1 MNLKKAFVFVLLAFL
16 LINAVSATEDSIA
29 RDDTGIIA
37 QQSLDEYVPENGL
50 DSENGIAALS
60 DSETDMT
67 NSITAESDISP
78 ITAETDMVNSIDS
91 KTEDIGEGSDSHND
105 INISFDEQMYEK
117 DLGEINVDLGDEVN
131 GEFCILI
138 DEEVIYNET
147 ITDSH
152 FKVPVVLPKK
162 SYELI
167 VNIWPGIDCR
177 RYKVNAFLN
186 GEDLNINKTLQVMK
200 LPPDYN
206 YLHFQDEVLTT
217 NDHQIFVFP
226 RSANGIVEIWLDGVL
241 LNKTKAQPIIY
252 FNKLNLTLGNHSWK
266 VLFYNDT
273 YYNDFNATANFS
285 AVNVRIR
292 IPQTIN
298 ITHDDCISVES
309 IYKGGTVKTYIDG
322 MLINTSKVEDKYFVL
337 CLEQYLKKDSHEVK
351 VIYENGKVKREKTQS
366 ISIVYDFDL
375 LSEYF
380 IYGEDNIIE
389 IILPDTLNNK
399 LLTVEINGTKYAFK
413 RPAYAG
419 NNFIEINI
427 STGNNFIEINISKL
441 QAGKY
446 SMHISY
452 PGDDR
457 FEAKDEIINFTVNYN
472 IISPDYVEYKDTS
485 FVYLNLP
492 EDAHGNLVVYMD
504 DKLFGNVTLKNGYAK
519 IRVDTLLPGFHS
531 MKVGYSGDDYEV
543 EEYETLI
550 HAAGRMTVSYSF
562 TAGQNKYVVYDMPES
577 SGGYVV
583 FTINGKEHKVNVKNG
598 KAMYSLKNLKAG
610 DYEIC
615 IDYYRNGELI
625 SGDYAD
631 IEVKKSK
638 IKILSYKMSSK
649 SIKVKIKLNKPMK
662 TTVYAKFMGKT
673 YKIKTNSKGI
683 GTFKKSLKIKKSK
696 KSIKFSHLGSKL
708 TKKLY
713 KPNLKVTKSK
723 KKMTLKTIVNIKG
736 IKVRFKAGKKTYTVK
751 TNSRGI
757 AKISMKKPKN
767 SKVLCKAIY
776 FGCKVSKNVRL

>member
-1 MNLKKAFVFVLLAFL
+1 MKKTCDD
-16 LINAVSATEDSIA
+16 VS
-29 RDDTGIIA
+29 
-37 QQSLDEYVPENGL
+37 
-50 DSENGIAALS
+50 
-60 DSETDMT
+60 
-67 NSITAESDISP
+67 
-78 ITAETDMVNSIDS
+78 
-91 KTEDIGEGSDSHND
+91 
-105 INISFDEQMYEK
+105 
-117 DLGEINVDLGDEVN
+117 

-200 LPPDYN
+200 LPPDYS

-273 YYNDFNATANFS
+273 YYNDF
-285 AVNVRIR
+285 
-292 IPQTIN
+292 
-298 ITHDDCISVES
+298 
-309 IYKGGTVKTYIDG
+309 
-322 MLINTSKVEDKYFVL
+322 NTSKVEDKYFVL

-413 RPAYAG
+413 RPAYA
-419 NNFIEINI
+419 
-427 STGNNFIEINISKL
+427 GNNFIEINISKL

-638 IKILSYKMSSK
+638 IKIISYKMSSK
-649 SIKVKIKLNKPMK
+649 SEKHIK
-662 TTVYAKFMGKT
+662 
-673 YKIKTNSKGI
+673 
-683 GTFKKSLKIKKSK
+683 
-696 KSIKFSHLGSKL
+696 
-708 TKKLY
+708 
-713 KPNLKVTKSK
+713 
-723 KKMTLKTIVNIKG
+723 
-736 IKVRFKAGKKTYTVK
+736 
-751 TNSRGI
+751 
-757 AKISMKKPKN
+757 
-767 SKVLCKAIY
+767 
-776 FGCKVSKNVRL
+776 

>member
-1 MNLKKAFVFVLLAFL
+1 MNVKKVFVFVLLAFL
-16 LINAVSATEDSIA
+16 LINAVSATEDSSA
-29 RDDTGIIA
+29 RDDTSIIA
-37 QQSLDEYVPENGL
+37 QQSLDESVLSNGL
-50 DSENGIAALS
+50 DSEKDIVELS
-60 DSETDMT
+60 DNKTDMT
-67 NSITAESDISP
+67 NP
-78 ITAETDMVNSIDS
+78 INTETDITNSIDS
-91 KTEDIGEGSDSHND
+91 KTEDIGEDSDSRD
-105 INISFDEQMYEK
+105 DVNISFDEQMYEK

-200 LPPDYN
+200 LPPDYS

-273 YYNDFNATANFS
+273 YYNDLNATANFS
-285 AVNVRIR
+285 AVDVRIR

-427 STGNNFIEINISKL
+427 SKL
-441 QAGKY
+441 QAGNY

-452 PGDDR
+452 AGDDR

-472 IISPDYVEYKDTS
+472 IIAPDYIEYKDSS

-492 EDAHGNLVVYMD
+492 NDARGNLIVHMD
-504 DKLFGNVTLKNGYAK
+504 GKLFGNVTLKNGFAK
-519 IRVDTLLPGFHS
+519 IKVDTLAPGFHS
-531 MKVGYSGDDYEV
+531 MNVGYSGDDYEV
-543 EEYETLI
+543 AAYEDLI
-550 HAAGRMTVSYSF
+550 HAAGRMTISYSF
-562 TAGQNKYVVYDMPES
+562 TAGENKYVVYDMPES

-598 KAMYSLKNLKAG
+598 KARYSLKNLKAG
-610 DYEIC
+610 DYEIS
-615 IDYYRNGELI
+615 IDYYRNGEYI
-625 SGDYAD
+625 SGDYAE
-631 IEVKKSK
+631 IEIKKSK
-638 IKILSYKMSSK
+638 IKIISYKMSSK
-649 SIKVKIKLNKPMK
+649 SIKVKIKLSKPMK
-662 TTVYAKFMGKT
+662 TTVYVKFMGKK
-673 YKIKTNSKGI
+673 YKIKTNSKGV

-736 IKVRFKAGKKTYTVK
+736 AKVRFKVGKKTYTVK
-751 TNSRGI
+751 TNGKGV

>member
-37 QQSLDEYVPENGL
+37 QQSLDESVPENGL

-60 DSETDMT
+60 DSETDIT

-78 ITAETDMVNSIDS
+78 ITAETDMVNSIDGE
-91 KTEDIGEGSDSHND
+91 TEDIGEGSDSHND

-117 DLGEINVDLGDEVN
+117 DLGEINVDLGDDVS

-200 LPPDYN
+200 LPPDYS

-285 AVNVRIR
+285 AVNVKIQ
-292 IPQTIN
+292 IPQILN

-413 RPAYAG
+413 RPAYA
-419 NNFIEINI
+419 
-427 STGNNFIEINISKL
+427 GNNFIEINISKL

-736 IKVRFKAGKKTYTVK
+736 AKVRFKVGKKTYTVK

>member
-1 MNLKKAFVFVLLAFL
+1 
-16 LINAVSATEDSIA
+16 
-29 RDDTGIIA
+29 
-37 QQSLDEYVPENGL
+37 
-50 DSENGIAALS
+50 
-60 DSETDMT
+60 MT
-67 NSITAESDISP
+67 NSITAESDISPITAESDISP

-91 KTEDIGEGSDSHND
+91 KTEDIGEDSDSRD
-105 INISFDEQMYEK
+105 DVNISFDEQMYEK
-117 DLGEINVDLGDEVN
+117 DLGEINVDLGDDVS

-200 LPPDYN
+200 LPPDYS

-285 AVNVRIR
+285 AVNVKIN
-292 IPQTIN
+292 IPKIVN
-298 ITHDDCISVES
+298 ITHDDCISVET
-309 IYKGGTVKTYIDG
+309 IYNGGTVKTYIDG

-351 VIYENGKVKREKTQS
+351 VIYENGKVKREKTQT

-427 STGNNFIEINISKL
+427 SKL
-441 QAGKY
+441 QAGNY

-638 IKILSYKMSSK
+638 IKIISYKMSSK

-662 TTVYAKFMGKT
+662 TTVYVKFMGKK
-673 YKIKTNSKGI
+673 YKIKTNSKGV

>member
-1 MNLKKAFVFVLLAFL
+1 MNVKKVFVFVLLAFL
-16 LINAVSATEDSIA
+16 LINAVSATEDSSA
-29 RDDTGIIA
+29 RDDTSIIA
-37 QQSLDEYVPENGL
+37 QQSLDESVLSNGL
-50 DSENGIAALS
+50 DSEKDIVELFDNK
-60 DSETDMT
+60 TDMT
-67 NSITAESDISP
+67 NP
-78 ITAETDMVNSIDS
+78 INTETDITNSIDS
-91 KTEDIGEGSDSHND
+91 KTEDIGEDSDSRD
-105 INISFDEQMYEK
+105 DVNISFDEQMYEK

-200 LPPDYN
+200 LPPDYS

-351 VIYENGKVKREKTQS
+351 VIYENGKVKREKTQT

-399 LLTVEINGTKYAFK
+399 LLTVELLTVEINGTKYAFK

-427 STGNNFIEINISKL
+427 SKL
-441 QAGKY
+441 QAGNY

-452 PGDDR
+452 AGDDR

-638 IKILSYKMSSK
+638 IKIISYKMSSK

>member
-1 MNLKKAFVFVLLAFL
+1 MNVKKVFVFVLLAFL
-16 LINAVSATEDSIA
+16 LINAVSATEDSSA
-29 RDDTGIIA
+29 RDDTSIIA
-37 QQSLDEYVPENGL
+37 QQSLDESVLSNGL
-50 DSENGIAALS
+50 DSEKDIVELS
-60 DSETDMT
+60 DNKTDMT
-67 NSITAESDISP
+67 NP
-78 ITAETDMVNSIDS
+78 INTETDITNSIDS
-91 KTEDIGEGSDSHND
+91 KTEDIGEDSDSRD
-105 INISFDEQMYEK
+105 DVNISFDEQMYEK
-117 DLGEINVDLGDEVN
+117 NLGEINVDLGDDVS

-200 LPPDYN
+200 LPPDYS

-285 AVNVRIR
+285 AVNVKIQ
-292 IPQTIN
+292 IPQILN

-427 STGNNFIEINISKL
+427 SKL
-441 QAGKY
+441 QAGNY

-452 PGDDR
+452 AGDDR

-638 IKILSYKMSSK
+638 IKIISYKMSSK

>member
-67 NSITAESDISP
+67 NSITAESDIST

-91 KTEDIGEGSDSHND
+91 KTEDIGEDSDSRD
-105 INISFDEQMYEK
+105 DVNISFDEQMYEK
-117 DLGEINVDLGDEVN
+117 DLGEINVDLGDDVS

-200 LPPDYN
+200 LPPDYS

-241 LNKTKAQPIIY
+241 LNKTKAQPTIY
-252 FNKLNLTLGNHSWK
+252 FDNLNLTLGNHSWK

-273 YYNDFNATANFS
+273 YYNDLNATANFS
-285 AVNVRIR
+285 AVDVRIR

-375 LSEYF
+375 LSENF

-419 NNFIEINI
+419 NNI
-427 STGNNFIEINISKL
+427 IEINISKL
-441 QAGKY
+441 QAGNY

-457 FEAKDEIINFTVNYN
+457 FEAKNEIINFTVNYN
-472 IISPDYVEYKDTS
+472 IISPDYVEYKDSS

-492 EDAHGNLVVYMD
+492 NDACGNLIVHMD
-504 DKLFGNVTLKNGYAK
+504 GKLFGNVTLKNGYAK
-519 IRVDTLLPGFHS
+519 IKVDTLAPGFHS
-531 MKVGYSGDDYEV
+531 MNVGYSGDDYEV
-543 EEYETLI
+543 AEYETLI

-638 IKILSYKMSSK
+638 IKIISYKMSSK

>member
-1 MNLKKAFVFVLLAFL
+1 MNVKKVFVFVLLAFL
-16 LINAVSATEDSIA
+16 LINAVSATEDSSA
-29 RDDTGIIA
+29 RDDTSIIA
-37 QQSLDEYVPENGL
+37 QQSLDESVLSNGL
-50 DSENGIAALS
+50 DSEKDIVELS
-60 DSETDMT
+60 DNKTDMT
-67 NSITAESDISP
+67 NP
-78 ITAETDMVNSIDS
+78 INTETDITNSIDS
-91 KTEDIGEGSDSHND
+91 KTEDIGEDSDSRD
-105 INISFDEQMYEK
+105 DVNISFDEQMYEK
-117 DLGEINVDLGDEVN
+117 DLGEINVDLGDDVS

-200 LPPDYN
+200 LPPDYS

-285 AVNVRIR
+285 AVNVKIQ
-292 IPQTIN
+292 IPQILN

-419 NNFIEINI
+419 NNI
-427 STGNNFIEINISKL
+427 IEINISKL
-441 QAGKY
+441 QAGNY

-598 KAMYSLKNLKAG
+598 RAMYSLKNLKAG

>member
-91 KTEDIGEGSDSHND
+91 KTEDIGEDSDSRD
-105 INISFDEQMYEK
+105 DVNISFDEQMYEK
-117 DLGEINVDLGDEVN
+117 NLGEINVDLGDEVN

-200 LPPDYN
+200 LPPDYS

-273 YYNDFNATANFS
+273 YYNDLNATANFS
-285 AVNVRIR
+285 AVDVRIR

-351 VIYENGKVKREKTQS
+351 VIYENGKVKREKTQT

-380 IYGEDNIIE
+380 IYGEDNLIE

-427 STGNNFIEINISKL
+427 SKL
-441 QAGKY
+441 QAGNY

-696 KSIKFSHLGSKL
+696 KSIKFSHLGS
-708 TKKLY
+708 
-713 KPNLKVTKSK
+713 
-723 KKMTLKTIVNIKG
+723 
-736 IKVRFKAGKKTYTVK
+736 
-751 TNSRGI
+751 NSPR
-757 AKISMKKPKN
+757 N
-767 SKVLCKAIY
+767 STSLI
-776 FGCKVSKNVRL
+776 

>member
-16 LINAVSATEDSIA
+16 LINAVSATEDSAA
-29 RDDTGIIA
+29 RDDTSIIA
-37 QQSLDEYVPENGL
+37 QQSLDESVLSNGL
-50 DSENGIAALS
+50 DSEKDIMELS
-60 DSETDMT
+60 DNKTDMT
-67 NSITAESDISP
+67 NP
-78 ITAETDMVNSIDS
+78 INTETDITNSIDS
-91 KTEDIGEGSDSHND
+91 KTEDIGEDSDSRD
-105 INISFDEQMYEK
+105 DVNISFDEQMYEK
-117 DLGEINVDLGDEVN
+117 NLGEINVDLGDDVS

-200 LPPDYN
+200 LPPDYS

-266 VLFYNDT
+266 VLFYNDS
-273 YYNDFNATANFS
+273 YYNDLNATANFS
-285 AVNVRIR
+285 AVDVRIR

-351 VIYENGKVKREKTQS
+351 VIYENGKVKREKTQT

-427 STGNNFIEINISKL
+427 SKL
-441 QAGKY
+441 QAGNY

-638 IKILSYKMSSK
+638 IKIISYKMSSK

>member
-1 MNLKKAFVFVLLAFL
+1 MTNP
-16 LINAVSATEDSIA
+16 INT
-29 RDDTGIIA
+29 
-37 QQSLDEYVPENGL
+37 
-50 DSENGIAALS
+50 
-60 DSETDMT
+60 ETD
-67 NSITAESDISP
+67 IT
-78 ITAETDMVNSIDS
+78 NSIDS
-91 KTEDIGEGSDSHND
+91 KTEDIGEDSDSRD
-105 INISFDEQMYEK
+105 DVNISFDEQMYEK
-117 DLGEINVDLGDEVN
+117 DLGEINVDLGDDVS

-200 LPPDYN
+200 LPPDYS

-273 YYNDFNATANFS
+273 YYNDLNATANFS
-285 AVNVRIR
+285 AVDVRIR

-427 STGNNFIEINISKL
+427 SKL
-441 QAGKY
+441 QAGNY

-696 KSIKFSHLGSKL
+696 KSIKFSHLGSTL

-723 KKMTLKTIVNIKG
+723 KKLALKTIVNIKG
-736 IKVRFKAGKKTYTVK
+736 AKVRFKVGKKTYTVK

>member
-78 ITAETDMVNSIDS
+78 ITAETDMVNSIDGE
-91 KTEDIGEGSDSHND
+91 TEDIGEGSDSHND

-217 NDHQIFVFP
+217 NDHQIFIFP
-226 RSANGIVEIWLDGVL
+226 RSANGIVEIWLDDVL

-273 YYNDFNATANFS
+273 YYNDLNATANFS
-285 AVNVRIR
+285 AVDVRIR

-351 VIYENGKVKREKTQS
+351 VIYENGKVKREKTQT

-427 STGNNFIEINISKL
+427 SKL
-441 QAGKY
+441 QAGNY

-452 PGDDR
+452 AGDDR

-583 FTINGKEHKVNVKNG
+583 FTINGKEHKVNVKTG

>member
-1 MNLKKAFVFVLLAFL
+1 MNFKKAFVFVLLAFL
-16 LINAVSATEDSIA
+16 LMNAVNATEDTSSS
-29 RDDTGIIA
+29 DDAGIIV
-37 QQSLDEYVPENGL
+37 QQSFNESDMLNDLDNKKDMPNGL
-50 DSENGIAALS
+50 DYEKGMLNDLNNEKYMSNSANDMIGASNDDAL
-60 DSETDMT
+60 
-67 NSITAESDISP
+67 N
-78 ITAETDMVNSIDS
+78 S
-91 KTEDIGEGSDSHND
+91 KTEDIIKGSNNRDDVN
-105 INISFDEQMYEK
+105 INFDEQMYEK
-117 DLGEINVDLGDEVN
+117 NLGEINVDLGDDVS

-252 FNKLNLTLGNHSWK
+252 FDKLNLTLGNHSWK
-266 VLFYNDT
+266 VLFYNDS
-273 YYNDFNATANFS
+273 YYTDLNATANFS
-285 AVNVRIR
+285 AVNVKIN
-292 IPQTIN
+292 IPKIVN
-298 ITHDDCISVES
+298 ITHDDCISVET
-309 IYKGGTVKTYIDG
+309 IYNGGTVKTYIDG

-419 NNFIEINI
+419 NNI
-427 STGNNFIEINISKL
+427 IEINISKL
-441 QAGKY
+441 QAGNY

-736 IKVRFKAGKKTYTVK
+736 IKVRFKVGKKTYTVK

>member
-1 MNLKKAFVFVLLAFL
+1 MAFL

-67 NSITAESDISP
+67 NSITAETDISP
-78 ITAETDMVNSIDS
+78 ITAETDMVNSIDGE
-91 KTEDIGEGSDSHND
+91 TEDIGEGSDSHND
-105 INISFDEQMYEK
+105 INISFDKQMYEK
-117 DLGEINVDLGDEVN
+117 NLGEINVDLGDDVS

-266 VLFYNDT
+266 VLFYNDS
-273 YYNDFNATANFS
+273 YYSDLNATANFS
-285 AVNVRIR
+285 AVNVKIN
-292 IPQTIN
+292 IPKIVN
-298 ITHDDCISVES
+298 ITHDDCISVET
-309 IYKGGTVKTYIDG
+309 IYNGGTVKTYIDG
-322 MLINTSKVEDKYFVL
+322 RLADTSKVVDKYFVL
-337 CLEQYLKKDSHEVK
+337 CLEQYLKKDSQEVK
-351 VIYENGKVKREKTQS
+351 VVYENGKIKREKTQS

-375 LSEYF
+375 LSSDYF
-380 IYGEDNIIE
+380 TYGEDNLIE
-389 IILPDTLNNK
+389 IILPDTMNNK

-427 STGNNFIEINISKL
+427 SKL
-441 QAGKY
+441 QAGNY

-504 DKLFGNVTLKNGYAK
+504 NKLFGNVTLKNGYAK

-638 IKILSYKMSSK
+638 IKIISYKMSSK

-662 TTVYAKFMGKT
+662 TTVYVKFMGKK

-696 KSIKFSHLGSKL
+696 KSIRFSHLGSTL

-723 KKMTLKTIVNIKG
+723 KKLALKTIVNIKG
-736 IKVRFKAGKKTYTVK
+736 AKVRFKVGKKTYTVK
-751 TNSRGI
+751 TNSKGI
-757 AKISMKKPKN
+757 AKISVKRPKN
-767 SKVLCKAIY
+767 SKVVCKAIY
-776 FGCKVSKNVRL
+776 FGCKVSKKVRI

>member
-91 KTEDIGEGSDSHND
+91 KTEDIGEDSDSRD
-105 INISFDEQMYEK
+105 DVNISFDEQMYEK
-117 DLGEINVDLGDEVN
+117 DLGEINVDLDDDVS

-241 LNKTKAQPIIY
+241 LNKTKARPIIY
-252 FNKLNLTLGNHSWK
+252 FDKLNLTLGNHSWK
-266 VLFYNDT
+266 VLFYNDS
-273 YYNDFNATANFS
+273 YYNDLNATANFS
-285 AVNVRIR
+285 AVDVRIR

-375 LSEYF
+375 LSSDYF
-380 IYGEDNIIE
+380 TYGEDNLIE

-427 STGNNFIEINISKL
+427 SKL
-441 QAGKY
+441 QAGNY

-550 HAAGRMTVSYSF
+550 QAAGRMTVSYSF

-736 IKVRFKAGKKTYTVK
+736 IKVRFKVGKKTYTVK

>member
-1 MNLKKAFVFVLLAFL
+1 MNVKKVFVFVLLAFL
-16 LINAVSATEDSIA
+16 LINAVSATEDSAA
-29 RDDTGIIA
+29 RDDTNIIA
-37 QQSLDEYVPENGL
+37 QQSLDESVLSNGL

-91 KTEDIGEGSDSHND
+91 KTEDIGEDSDSRD
-105 INISFDEQMYEK
+105 DVNISFDEQMYEK
-117 DLGEINVDLGDEVN
+117 DLGEINVDLGDDVS

-200 LPPDYN
+200 LPPDYS

-285 AVNVRIR
+285 AVNVKIQ
-292 IPQTIN
+292 IPQILN

-413 RPAYAG
+413 RPAYA
-419 NNFIEINI
+419 
-427 STGNNFIEINISKL
+427 GNNFIEINISKL

-638 IKILSYKMSSK
+638 IKIISYKMSSK

-662 TTVYAKFMGKT
+662 TTVYVKFMGKK
-673 YKIKTNSKGI
+673 YKIKTNSKGV

>member
-67 NSITAESDISP
+67 NSITAETDISP
-78 ITAETDMVNSIDS
+78 ITAETDMVNSIDGE
-91 KTEDIGEGSDSHND
+91 TEDIGEGSDSHND

-117 DLGEINVDLGDEVN
+117 DLGEINVDLGDDVS

-200 LPPDYN
+200 LPPDYS

-351 VIYENGKVKREKTQS
+351 VIYENGKVKREKTQT

-419 NNFIEINI
+419 NNI
-427 STGNNFIEINISKL
+427 IEINISKL
-441 QAGKY
+441 QAGNY

-457 FEAKDEIINFTVNYN
+457 FEAKDKIINFTVNYN

-638 IKILSYKMSSK
+638 IKIISYKMSSK

>member
-60 DSETDMT
+60 DSETDIT

-117 DLGEINVDLGDEVN
+117 DLGEINVDLGDDVS

-200 LPPDYN
+200 LPPDYS

-337 CLEQYLKKDSHEVK
+337 CLEQYLKKDSQEVK

-419 NNFIEINI
+419 NNI
-427 STGNNFIEINISKL
+427 IEINISKL
-441 QAGKY
+441 QAGNY

-457 FEAKDEIINFTVNYN
+457 FEAKDKIINFTVNYN

-638 IKILSYKMSSK
+638 IKIISYKMSSK

-736 IKVRFKAGKKTYTVK
+736 AKVRFKVGKKTYTVK
-751 TNSRGI
+751 TNGKGV

>member
-37 QQSLDEYVPENGL
+37 QQSLDESVLSNGL
-50 DSENGIAALS
+50 DNEKDVVELS
-60 DSETDMT
+60 DNKTDMT
-67 NSITAESDISP
+67 NP
-78 ITAETDMVNSIDS
+78 INTETDITNSIDS
-91 KTEDIGEGSDSHND
+91 ETEDIGEGSDSHND

-117 DLGEINVDLGDEVN
+117 DLGEINVDLGDDVS

-337 CLEQYLKKDSHEVK
+337 CLEQYLKKDSREVK
-351 VIYENGKVKREKTQS
+351 VVYENGKIKREKTQT

-427 STGNNFIEINISKL
+427 SKL
-441 QAGKY
+441 QAGNY

-472 IISPDYVEYKDTS
+472 IISPDYVEYKDSS

-492 EDAHGNLVVYMD
+492 NDACGNLIVHMD
-504 DKLFGNVTLKNGYAK
+504 GKLFGNVTLKNGYAK

-757 AKISMKKPKN
+757 AKISVKKPKN

>member
-37 QQSLDEYVPENGL
+37 QQSLDESVLSNGL

-60 DSETDMT
+60 DSETDIT

-91 KTEDIGEGSDSHND
+91 KTEDIGEDSDSRD
-105 INISFDEQMYEK
+105 DVNISFDEQMYEK
-117 DLGEINVDLGDEVN
+117 DLGEINVDLGDDVS

-200 LPPDYN
+200 LPPDYS

-427 STGNNFIEINISKL
+427 SKL
-441 QAGKY
+441 QAGNY

-696 KSIKFSHLGSKL
+696 KSIKFSHLGSTL

-736 IKVRFKAGKKTYTVK
+736 AKVRFKVGKKTYTVK

>member
-60 DSETDMT
+60 DSETDIT

-78 ITAETDMVNSIDS
+78 ITAETDMVNSIDGE
-91 KTEDIGEGSDSHND
+91 TEDIGEGSDSHND

-117 DLGEINVDLGDEVN
+117 DLGEINVDLGDDVS

-200 LPPDYN
+200 LPPDYS

-241 LNKTKAQPIIY
+241 LNKTKAQPTIY
-252 FNKLNLTLGNHSWK
+252 FDNLNLTLGNHSWK

-285 AVNVRIR
+285 AVNVKIQ
-292 IPQTIN
+292 IPQILN

-337 CLEQYLKKDSHEVK
+337 CLEQYLKKDSREVK
-351 VIYENGKVKREKTQS
+351 VVYENGKIKREKTQT

-399 LLTVEINGTKYAFK
+399 LLTVEINGTKYDFK

-427 STGNNFIEINISKL
+427 SKL
-441 QAGKY
+441 QAGNY

-452 PGDDR
+452 AGDDR

-472 IISPDYVEYKDTS
+472 IISPDYVEYKDSS

-492 EDAHGNLVVYMD
+492 NDACGNLIVHMD
-504 DKLFGNVTLKNGYAK
+504 AKLFGNVTLKNGYAK
-519 IRVDTLLPGFHS
+519 IKIDTLAPGFHS

-662 TTVYAKFMGKT
+662 TTVYTKFMGKT

-696 KSIKFSHLGSKL
+696 KSIKFSHLGSTL

-713 KPNLKVTKSK
+713 KPNLKVKKSNRK
-723 KKMTLKTIVNIKG
+723 LTLKTIVNIKSA
-736 IKVRFKAGKKTYTVK
+736 KVRFKVGKKTYTVK
-751 TNSRGI
+751 TNSKGI
-757 AKISMKKPKN
+757 AKISVKKPKTR
-767 SKVLCKAIY
+767 SVLCKAIY
-776 FGCKVSKNVRL
+776 YGCKVSKKVRL

>member
-1 MNLKKAFVFVLLAFL
+1 MNVKKVFVFVLLAFL
-16 LINAVSATEDSIA
+16 LINAVSATEDSAA
-29 RDDTGIIA
+29 RDDTNIIA
-37 QQSLDEYVPENGL
+37 QQSLDESVLSNGL
-50 DSENGIAALS
+50 DSEKDIMELS
-60 DSETDMT
+60 DNKTDMT
-67 NSITAESDISP
+67 NP
-78 ITAETDMVNSIDS
+78 INTETDITNSIDS
-91 KTEDIGEGSDSHND
+91 ETEDIGEGSDSHND

-117 DLGEINVDLGDEVN
+117 DLGEINVDLGDDVS

-200 LPPDYN
+200 LPPDYS

-298 ITHDDCISVES
+298 ITHDDCVSVES

-337 CLEQYLKKDSHEVK
+337 CLEQYLKKDSREVK
-351 VIYENGKVKREKTQS
+351 VVYENGKIKREKTQT

-399 LLTVEINGTKYAFK
+399 LLTVEINGTKYDFK

-427 STGNNFIEINISKL
+427 SKL
-441 QAGKY
+441 QAGNY

-452 PGDDR
+452 AGDDR

-472 IISPDYVEYKDTS
+472 IISPDYVEYKDSS

-492 EDAHGNLVVYMD
+492 NDACGNLIVHMD
-504 DKLFGNVTLKNGYAK
+504 AKLFGNVTLKNGYAK
-519 IRVDTLLPGFHS
+519 IKIDTLAPGFHS

-662 TTVYAKFMGKT
+662 TTVYTKFMGKT

-696 KSIKFSHLGSKL
+696 KSIKFSHLGSTL

-713 KPNLKVTKSK
+713 KPNLKVKKSNRK
-723 KKMTLKTIVNIKG
+723 LTLKTIVNIKSA
-736 IKVRFKAGKKTYTVK
+736 KVRFKVGKKTYTVK
-751 TNSRGI
+751 TNSKGI
-757 AKISMKKPKN
+757 AKISVKKPKTR
-767 SKVLCKAIY
+767 SVLCKAIY
-776 FGCKVSKNVRL
+776 YGCKVSKKVRL

>member
-1 MNLKKAFVFVLLAFL
+1 MNVKKVFVFVLLAFL
-16 LINAVSATEDSIA
+16 LINAVSATEDSAA
-29 RDDTGIIA
+29 RDDTSIIA
-37 QQSLDEYVPENGL
+37 QQSLDESVLSNGL
-50 DSENGIAALS
+50 DSEKDIVELS
-60 DSETDMT
+60 DNKTDMT
-67 NSITAESDISP
+67 NP
-78 ITAETDMVNSIDS
+78 INTETDITNSIDS
-91 KTEDIGEGSDSHND
+91 KTEDIGEDSDSRD
-105 INISFDEQMYEK
+105 DVNISFDEQMYEK
-117 DLGEINVDLGDEVN
+117 NLGEINVDLGDDVS

-266 VLFYNDT
+266 VLFYNDS
-273 YYNDFNATANFS
+273 YYSDLNATANFS
-285 AVNVRIR
+285 AVNVKIN
-292 IPQTIN
+292 IPKIVN
-298 ITHDDCISVES
+298 ITHDDCISVET
-309 IYKGGTVKTYIDG
+309 IYNGGTVKTYIDG
-322 MLINTSKVEDKYFVL
+322 RLADTSKVVDKYFVL
-337 CLEQYLKKDSHEVK
+337 CLEQYLKKDSQEVK
-351 VIYENGKVKREKTQS
+351 VVYENGKIKREKTQT

-419 NNFIEINI
+419 NNI
-427 STGNNFIEINISKL
+427 IEINISKL
-441 QAGKY
+441 QAGNY

-638 IKILSYKMSSK
+638 IKIISYKMSSK

>member
-1 MNLKKAFVFVLLAFL
+1 MNVKKVFVFVLLAFL
-16 LINAVSATEDSIA
+16 LINAVSATEDSAA
-29 RDDTGIIA
+29 RDDTSIIA
-37 QQSLDEYVPENGL
+37 QQSLDESVLSNGL
-50 DSENGIAALS
+50 DSEKGIVELS
-60 DSETDMT
+60 DNKTDMT
-67 NSITAESDISP
+67 NP
-78 ITAETDMVNSIDS
+78 INTETDITNSIDS
-91 KTEDIGEGSDSHND
+91 KTEDIGEDSDSHND

-117 DLGEINVDLGDEVN
+117 DLGEINVDLGDDVS

-200 LPPDYN
+200 LPPDYS

-273 YYNDFNATANFS
+273 YYNDLNATANFS
-285 AVNVRIR
+285 AVDVRIR

-375 LSEYF
+375 LSENF

-419 NNFIEINI
+419 NNI
-427 STGNNFIEINISKL
+427 IEINISKL
-441 QAGKY
+441 QAGNY

-638 IKILSYKMSSK
+638 IKIISYKMSSK

-662 TTVYAKFMGKT
+662 TTVYVKFMGKK
-673 YKIKTNSKGI
+673 YKIKTNSKGV

-696 KSIKFSHLGSKL
+696 KSIKFSHLGSTL

-723 KKMTLKTIVNIKG
+723 KKLALKTIVNIKG
-736 IKVRFKAGKKTYTVK
+736 VKVRFKVGKKTYTVK

>member
-1 MNLKKAFVFVLLAFL
+1 MNFKKAFVFVLLAFL
-16 LINAVSATEDSIA
+16 LMNAVNATEDTSSS
-29 RDDTGIIA
+29 DDAGIIV
-37 QQSLDEYVPENGL
+37 QQSFNESDMLNDLDNKKDMPNGL
-50 DSENGIAALS
+50 DYEKGMLNDLNNEKYMSNSANDMIGASNDDAL
-60 DSETDMT
+60 
-67 NSITAESDISP
+67 N
-78 ITAETDMVNSIDS
+78 S
-91 KTEDIGEGSDSHND
+91 KTEDIIKGSNNRDDVN
-105 INISFDEQMYEK
+105 INFDEQMYEK
-117 DLGEINVDLGDEVN
+117 NLGEINVDLGDDVS

-266 VLFYNDT
+266 VLFYNDS
-273 YYNDFNATANFS
+273 YYTDLNATANFS
-285 AVNVRIR
+285 AVNVKIN
-292 IPQTIN
+292 IPKIVN
-298 ITHDDCISVES
+298 ITHDDCISVET
-309 IYKGGTVKTYIDG
+309 IYNGGTVKTYIDG

-419 NNFIEINI
+419 NNI
-427 STGNNFIEINISKL
+427 IEINISKL
-441 QAGKY
+441 QAGNY

-736 IKVRFKAGKKTYTVK
+736 IKVRFKVGKKTYTVK

>member
-91 KTEDIGEGSDSHND
+91 KTEDIGEDSDSRD
-105 INISFDEQMYEK
+105 DVNISFDEQMYEK
-117 DLGEINVDLGDEVN
+117 DLGEINVDLGDDVS

-200 LPPDYN
+200 LPPDYS

-427 STGNNFIEINISKL
+427 SKL
-441 QAGKY
+441 QAGNY

>member
-1 MNLKKAFVFVLLAFL
+1 MTNP
-16 LINAVSATEDSIA
+16 INT
-29 RDDTGIIA
+29 
-37 QQSLDEYVPENGL
+37 
-50 DSENGIAALS
+50 
-60 DSETDMT
+60 ETD
-67 NSITAESDISP
+67 IT
-78 ITAETDMVNSIDS
+78 NSIDS
-91 KTEDIGEGSDSHND
+91 ETEDIGEDSDSRD
-105 INISFDEQMYEK
+105 DVNISFDEQMYEK
-117 DLGEINVDLGDEVN
+117 DLGEINVDLGDDVS

-200 LPPDYN
+200 LPPDYS

-285 AVNVRIR
+285 AVNVKIQ
-292 IPQTIN
+292 IPQILN

-351 VIYENGKVKREKTQS
+351 VIYENGKVKREKTQT

-427 STGNNFIEINISKL
+427 SKL
-441 QAGKY
+441 QAGNY

-452 PGDDR
+452 AGDDR

-638 IKILSYKMSSK
+638 IKIISYKMSSK

>member
-78 ITAETDMVNSIDS
+78 ITAETDMVNSIDGE
-91 KTEDIGEGSDSHND
+91 TEDIGEGSDSHND

-273 YYNDFNATANFS
+273 YYNDLNATANFS
-285 AVNVRIR
+285 AVDVRIR

-380 IYGEDNIIE
+380 IYGEDNLIE

-427 STGNNFIEINISKL
+427 SKL
-441 QAGKY
+441 QAGNY

-638 IKILSYKMSSK
+638 IKIISYKMSSK

-662 TTVYAKFMGKT
+662 TTVYVKFMGKK
-673 YKIKTNSKGI
+673 YKIKTNSKGV

>member
-117 DLGEINVDLGDEVN
+117 DLGEINVDLGDDVS

-200 LPPDYN
+200 LPPDYS

-266 VLFYNDT
+266 VLFYNDS
-273 YYNDFNATANFS
+273 Y
-285 AVNVRIR
+285 V
-292 IPQTIN
+292 
-298 ITHDDCISVES
+298 
-309 IYKGGTVKTYIDG
+309 G
-322 MLINTSKVEDKYFVL
+322 
-337 CLEQYLKKDSHEVK
+337 
-351 VIYENGKVKREKTQS
+351 VI
-366 ISIVYDFDL
+366 
-375 LSEYF
+375 
-380 IYGEDNIIE
+380 
-389 IILPDTLNNK
+389 LNN
-399 LLTVEINGTKYAFK
+399 TASSE
-413 RPAYAG
+413 
-419 NNFIEINI
+419 
-427 STGNNFIEINISKL
+427 
-441 QAGKY
+441 
-446 SMHISY
+446 
-452 PGDDR
+452 R
-457 FEAKDEIINFTVNYN
+457 FRLE
-472 IISPDYVEYKDTS
+472 
-485 FVYLNLP
+485 
-492 EDAHGNLVVYMD
+492 
-504 DKLFGNVTLKNGYAK
+504 
-519 IRVDTLLPGFHS
+519 
-531 MKVGYSGDDYEV
+531 
-543 EEYETLI
+543 
-550 HAAGRMTVSYSF
+550 
-562 TAGQNKYVVYDMPES
+562 
-577 SGGYVV
+577 
-583 FTINGKEHKVNVKNG
+583 
-598 KAMYSLKNLKAG
+598 
-610 DYEIC
+610 
-615 IDYYRNGELI
+615 
-625 SGDYAD
+625 
-631 IEVKKSK
+631 
-638 IKILSYKMSSK
+638 
-649 SIKVKIKLNKPMK
+649 
-662 TTVYAKFMGKT
+662 
-673 YKIKTNSKGI
+673 
-683 GTFKKSLKIKKSK
+683 
-696 KSIKFSHLGSKL
+696 
-708 TKKLY
+708 LY
-713 KPNLKVTKSK
+713 KPDGTKVMEKTFDDTYVNAAVDGDYVFIFSSSSGMILNTAGVEKFHGPLDFPVLEMRQGTVPGEFLMAGPTNLK
-723 KKMTLKTIVNIKG
+723 G
-736 IKVRFKAGKKTYTVK
+736 
-751 TNSRGI
+751 
-757 AKISMKKPKN
+757 
-767 SKVLCKAIY
+767 
-776 FGCKVSKNVRL
+776 VRLR

>member
-1 MNLKKAFVFVLLAFL
+1 MNVKKVFVFVLLAFL
-16 LINAVSATEDSIA
+16 LINAVSATEDSAA
-29 RDDTGIIA
+29 RDDTSIIA
-37 QQSLDEYVPENGL
+37 QQSLDESVLSNGL
-50 DSENGIAALS
+50 DSEKDIVELFDNK
-60 DSETDMT
+60 TDMT
-67 NSITAESDISP
+67 NP
-78 ITAETDMVNSIDS
+78 INTETDITNSIDS
-91 KTEDIGEGSDSHND
+91 KTEDIGEDSDSRD
-105 INISFDEQMYEK
+105 DVNISFDEQMYEK
-117 DLGEINVDLGDEVN
+117 DLGEINVDLGDDVS

-200 LPPDYN
+200 LPPDYS

-285 AVNVRIR
+285 AVNVKIQ
-292 IPQTIN
+292 IPQILN

-337 CLEQYLKKDSHEVK
+337 CLEQYLKKDSQEVK
-351 VIYENGKVKREKTQS
+351 VVYENGKIKREKTQS
-366 ISIVYDFDL
+366 ISIIYDFDL
-375 LSEYF
+375 LSSDYF
-380 IYGEDNIIE
+380 TYGEDNLIE

-427 STGNNFIEINISKL
+427 SKL
-441 QAGKY
+441 QAGNY

-504 DKLFGNVTLKNGYAK
+504 NKLFGNVTLKNGYAK

-550 HAAGRMTVSYSF
+550 HAAGRMTVSSSF

-649 SIKVKIKLNKPMK
+649 SIKVKIKLSKPMK
-662 TTVYAKFMGKT
+662 TTVYVKFMGKK
-673 YKIKTNSKGI
+673 YKIKTNSKGV

-696 KSIKFSHLGSKL
+696 KSIKFSHLGSTL

>member
-78 ITAETDMVNSIDS
+78 ITAETDMVNSIDGE
-91 KTEDIGEGSDSHND
+91 TEDIGEGSDSHND

-117 DLGEINVDLGDEVN
+117 DLGEINVDLGDDVS

-273 YYNDFNATANFS
+273 YYNDLNATANFS
-285 AVNVRIR
+285 AVDVRIR

-427 STGNNFIEINISKL
+427 SKL
-441 QAGKY
+441 QAGNY

>member
-1 MNLKKAFVFVLLAFL
+1 MNVKKVFVFVLLAFL
-16 LINAVSATEDSIA
+16 LINAVSATEDSAA
-29 RDDTGIIA
+29 RDDTNIIA
-37 QQSLDEYVPENGL
+37 QQSLDESVLSNGL
-50 DSENGIAALS
+50 DSEKDIMELS
-60 DSETDMT
+60 DNKTDMT
-67 NSITAESDISP
+67 NP
-78 ITAETDMVNSIDS
+78 INTETDITNSIDS
-91 KTEDIGEGSDSHND
+91 ETEDIGEGSDSHND

-117 DLGEINVDLGDEVN
+117 DLGEINVDLGDDVS

-138 DEEVIYNET
+138 DDEIIYNET
-147 ITDSH
+147 ITDTH
-152 FKVPVVLPKK
+152 FKVPVMLPKK

-200 LPPDYN
+200 LPPDYS

-241 LNKTKAQPIIY
+241 LNKTKAQPTIY
-252 FNKLNLTLGNHSWK
+252 FDNLNLTLGNHSWK

-298 ITHDDCISVES
+298 ITHDDCVSVES

-427 STGNNFIEINISKL
+427 SKL

-504 DKLFGNVTLKNGYAK
+504 NKLFGNVTLKNGYAK

-696 KSIKFSHLGSKL
+696 KSIKFSHLGSTL

-736 IKVRFKAGKKTYTVK
+736 AKVRFKVGKKTYTVK

>member
-1 MNLKKAFVFVLLAFL
+1 MNVKKVFVFVLLAFL

-91 KTEDIGEGSDSHND
+91 KTEDIGEDSDSRD
-105 INISFDEQMYEK
+105 DVNISFDEQMYEK
-117 DLGEINVDLGDEVN
+117 DLGEINVDLGDDVS

-200 LPPDYN
+200 LPPDYS

-241 LNKTKAQPIIY
+241 LNKTKAQPTIY
-252 FNKLNLTLGNHSWK
+252 FDNLNLTLGNHSWK
-266 VLFYNDT
+266 VLFYNDS
-273 YYNDFNATANFS
+273 YYNDLNATANFS
-285 AVNVRIR
+285 AVNVKIN
-292 IPQTIN
+292 IPKIVN
-298 ITHDDCISVES
+298 ITHDDCISVET
-309 IYKGGTVKTYIDG
+309 IYNGGTVKTYIDG

-427 STGNNFIEINISKL
+427 SKL
-441 QAGKY
+441 QAGNY

-638 IKILSYKMSSK
+638 IKIISYKMSSK

-662 TTVYAKFMGKT
+662 TTVYVKFMGKK
-673 YKIKTNSKGI
+673 YKIKTNSKGV

>member
-1 MNLKKAFVFVLLAFL
+1 
-16 LINAVSATEDSIA
+16 
-29 RDDTGIIA
+29 
-37 QQSLDEYVPENGL
+37 
-50 DSENGIAALS
+50 
-60 DSETDMT
+60 
-67 NSITAESDISP
+67 
-78 ITAETDMVNSIDS
+78 
-91 KTEDIGEGSDSHND
+91 
-105 INISFDEQMYEK
+105 MYEK

-162 SYELI
+162 SY
-167 VNIWPGIDCR
+167 IDCR

-200 LPPDYN
+200 LPPDYS

-273 YYNDFNATANFS
+273 YYNDLNATANFS
-285 AVNVRIR
+285 AVDVRIR

-413 RPAYAG
+413 RPAYA
-419 NNFIEINI
+419 
-427 STGNNFIEINISKL
+427 GNNFIEINISKL

-638 IKILSYKMSSK
+638 IKIISYKMSSK

-662 TTVYAKFMGKT
+662 TTVYVKFMGKK
-673 YKIKTNSKGI
+673 YKIKTNSKGV

>member
-67 NSITAESDISP
+67 NFITAESDISP

-91 KTEDIGEGSDSHND
+91 KTEDIGEDSDSRD
-105 INISFDEQMYEK
+105 DVNISFDEQMYEK

-200 LPPDYN
+200 LPPDYS

-241 LNKTKAQPIIY
+241 LNKTKAQPTIY
-252 FNKLNLTLGNHSWK
+252 FDNLNLTLGNHSWK

-273 YYNDFNATANFS
+273 YYNDLNATANFS
-285 AVNVRIR
+285 AVDVRIR

-375 LSEYF
+375 LSENF

-419 NNFIEINI
+419 NNI
-427 STGNNFIEINISKL
+427 IEINISKL
-441 QAGKY
+441 QAGNY

>member
-1 MNLKKAFVFVLLAFL
+1 MNVKKVFVFVLLAFL

-37 QQSLDEYVPENGL
+37 QQSLDESVLSNGL
-50 DSENGIAALS
+50 DNEKDIVELFDNK
-60 DSETDMT
+60 TDMT
-67 NSITAESDISP
+67 NP
-78 ITAETDMVNSIDS
+78 INTETDITNSIDS
-91 KTEDIGEGSDSHND
+91 KTEDIGEDSDSRD
-105 INISFDEQMYEK
+105 DVNISFDEQMYEK

-266 VLFYNDT
+266 VLFYNDS
-273 YYNDFNATANFS
+273 YYNDLNATANFS
-285 AVNVRIR
+285 AVNVKIN
-292 IPQTIN
+292 IPKIVN
-298 ITHDDCISVES
+298 ITHDDCISVET
-309 IYKGGTVKTYIDG
+309 IYNGGTVKTYIDG

-351 VIYENGKVKREKTQS
+351 VIYENGKVKREKTQT

-413 RPAYAG
+413 RPAYA
-419 NNFIEINI
+419 
-427 STGNNFIEINISKL
+427 GNNFIEINISKL

>member
-1 MNLKKAFVFVLLAFL
+1 MAFL

-78 ITAETDMVNSIDS
+78 ITAETDMVNSIDGE
-91 KTEDIGEGSDSHND
+91 TEDIGEGSDSHND

-273 YYNDFNATANFS
+273 YYNDLNATANFS
-285 AVNVRIR
+285 AVDVRIR

-419 NNFIEINI
+419 NNI
-427 STGNNFIEINISKL
+427 IEINISKL
-441 QAGKY
+441 QAGNY